1 MKKSPDRF
9 ISFTNRVNQGMGMAS
24 AIVGFALVGMVVY
37 GVFTRY
43 VLKSPTALSLELT
56 QVFFIALISL
66 ALVYAQMQGSH
77 VIVEV
82 LVIRLHGKPRKVLFL
97 IASIATL
104 VYCGIVIWALWQ
116 RSIHNISKDI
126 GTIQG
131 HIPLGP
137 FSLLIVIGIGLLA
150 IQVIIETVKRLSS
163 DTVEEAIKTHQ

>member
-1 MKKSPDRF
+1 MKKGLDKY
-9 ISFTNRVNQGMGMAS
+9 IQGTARVNWGLGVAS
-24 AIVGFALVGMVVY
+24 AIVGFALVGMVIY

-43 VLKSPTALSLELT
+43 VLKSPTALSLELP
-56 QVFFIALISL
+56 QVMFIAMISL

-82 LVIRLHGKPRKVLFL
+82 LVTRLHGKPRKVLFL
-97 IASIATL
+97 IASTATV

-116 RSIHNISKDI
+116 RGIYNLSKDI

-137 FSLLIVIGIGLLA
+137 FSLLIVLGIGLLA
-150 IQVIIETVKRLSS
+150 LQVIIETVKRLSA
-163 DTVEEAIKTHQ
+163 DTVEEGIKPHH